1 MNDVLLSHLAAVT
14 PEEQH
19 ILSGHQPD
27 KAFYAAGKNFIIDGD
42 TMLAGRLLQVRTHT
56 RFAAFPDHSHD
67 YVEMVYMCRGHTEH
81 VIDDS
86 YPLVLEKGEI
96 LMLGPGVF
104 HRIAPAKAEDIAV
117 NIMVRPEFFSRTM
130 GWMQTENVLR
140 SFLVDVLRT
149 NGESARVLHF
159 RVADVPPVQNLVE
172 NLIWNTL
179 YAEPDDALMSM
190 TLGLL
195 FTQLLKY
202 TDRLR
207 IGEKERTEST
217 HTMAAL
223 RYIEDHFRCARLSEL
238 AESLHLPLYTLSRTI
253 KNETGLTFKELL
265 LQKRFNC
272 AVELLRET
280 DLPVSAVISAVG
292 YENTSYFYRRFHAE
306 YHLSPQEYRKQY
318 HEASEQNG
326 ASAGRFSPGRTK

>member
-1 MNDVLLSHLAAVT
+1 MNDILLSRLAALT
-14 PEEQH
+14 PQEQR
-19 ILSGHQPD
+19 ILAGQEPD
-27 KAFYAAGKNFIIDGD
+27 EAFYAAGKNFTIDGD

-56 RFAAFPDHSHD
+56 RFAPFPDHTHD

-81 VIDDS
+81 VIDNS
-86 YPLVLEKGEI
+86 YPLVLEQGDI

-104 HRIAPAKAEDIAV
+104 HRIAPAATEDIAV

-140 SFLVDVLRT
+140 SFLIDVLRT
-149 NGESARVLHF
+149 DGESARVLHF
-159 RVADVPPVQNLVE
+159 RVADALPVQNLVE

-202 TDRLR
+202 TDHLR
-207 IGEKERTEST
+207 IGEEEREEST
-217 HTMAAL
+217 QTMAAL
-223 RYIEDHFRCARLSEL
+223 RYIEDHFRSARLSAL
-238 AESLHLPLYTLSRTI
+238 AEKLHVPLYTLSRTI

-280 DLPVSAVISAVG
+280 DLPVSAIISAVG

-306 YHLSPQEYRKQY
+306 YRLSPQDYRRQVQQANR
-318 HEASEQNG
+318 EAC
-326 ASAGRFSPGRTK
+326 K